1 MSFLYESSTDLNA
14 YSILHHAT
22 ALELKLRQ
30 TQEWAEKLDVLDTDM
45 MNGDLAPEFDDDL
58 ELRVSDGKAVAVA
71 NSIPRLSH

>member
-1 MSFLYESSTDLNA
+1 
-14 YSILHHAT
+14 
-22 ALELKLRQ
+22 LELKLRQ